1 MRAKKIYCVVAYD
14 IAEHKRRN
22 RIVKLIEPYGCRIN
36 YSVFEC
42 MFTMAQLIQ
51 LQQKLEQMIIK
62 DDDQIAIYP
71 ICVDCYT
78 KIRYIPSLHPDYRAV
93 HIFE

>member
-1 MRAKKIYCVVAYD
+1 
-14 IAEHKRRN
+14 
-22 RIVKLIEPYGCRIN
+22 
-36 YSVFEC
+36 
-42 MFTMAQLIQ
+42 MAQLIQ

-71 ICVDCYT
+71 ICVDCYI

-93 HIFE
+93 HVFE